1 MTPKQTEK
9 PRASENIFDK
19 DFIAIENA
27 ILGDPENWVQEQL
40 LQVLLH
46 TKDK

>member
-1 MTPKQTEK
+1 MTPKEQTEK

-27 ILGDPENWVQEQL
+27 ILGDPEN
-40 LQVLLH
+40 
-46 TKDK
+46 